1 MGGSR
6 GMKKAV
12 CLLSGGM
19 DSAVATAIAKSQ
31 RYEIYALTFQ
41 YNQKNIQELD
51 SAKKLVRHFKIRE
64 HKIFTIDLKQ
74 IGGSAL
80 TDDVDVPTGKSSE
93 EIKEGKEIP
102 ITYVPA
108 RNTIF
113 LGIALSYA
121 EVVDAD
127 SIFIGA
133 NYLDSSGYPD
143 CRLMYLKKF
152 QELAD
157 LATKRA
163 VEGNPIRIEYPL
175 ITMSKAEIVKKGIE
189 LKVPFE
195 LTWSCYKDGEKA
207 CGKCDSC
214 VLRLNGFKEA
224 GYEDPLGYEK

>member
-1 MGGSR
+1 
-6 GMKKAV
+6 MKKAV